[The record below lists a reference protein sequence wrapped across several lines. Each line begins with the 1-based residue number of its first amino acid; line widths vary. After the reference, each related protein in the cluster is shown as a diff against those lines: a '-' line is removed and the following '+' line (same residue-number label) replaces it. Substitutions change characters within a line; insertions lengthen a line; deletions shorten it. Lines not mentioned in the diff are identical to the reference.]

1 MWRPFIVI
9 SFVLSVSNDFATKL
23 CCSYSFQIPFD
34 WIFRFDACL
43 LFHREEQ
50 TSVKRSYYGR
60 KVEQFF
66 VDWNFN
72 HSFRHWLSN
81 SCQKW
86 IPFRF
91 VFFLIFSLF
100 IFVDLILS
108 FCAIPNKHLYGCH
121 LDLALDFLWF
131 FHCFHCHE
139 IKWAIERP
147 IDTSTNHSLMKVTL
161 FHRDGN

>member
-1 MWRPFIVI
+1 MYENRIEIAFFTTARRKAEREREKKIRI
-9 SFVLSVSNDFATKL
+9 NSFYCRLFLLSFDFERRQCDGLSLSFRLFCLCQMILQTKL

-91 VFFLIFSLF
+91 VFFSYIFSLYF
-100 IFVDLILS
+100 CRFNSFVL
-108 FCAIPNKHLYGCH
+108 CH
-121 LDLALDFLWF
+121 T
-131 FHCFHCHE
+131 
-139 IKWAIERP
+139 K
-147 IDTSTNHSLMKVTL
+147 
-161 FHRDGN
+161 